1 MSGALVCDLDGTL
14 IEGDLGLEFRRW
26 LLDTGRF
33 GMGRLLLAGTAM
45 PFNRLRRSFGRGS
58 LLSAWSAARSAADRT
73 SLMEGF
79 MAEVGDALS
88 IRSEV
93 MEVEIRLVDD
103 LFSKVAQEFLS
114 RLQDES

>member
-1 MSGALVCDLDGTL
+1 
-14 IEGDLGLEFRRW
+14 
-26 LLDTGRF
+26 
-33 GMGRLLLAGTAM
+33 
-45 PFNRLRRSFGRGS
+45 
-58 LLSAWSAARSAADRT
+58 
-73 SLMEGF
+73 MEGF